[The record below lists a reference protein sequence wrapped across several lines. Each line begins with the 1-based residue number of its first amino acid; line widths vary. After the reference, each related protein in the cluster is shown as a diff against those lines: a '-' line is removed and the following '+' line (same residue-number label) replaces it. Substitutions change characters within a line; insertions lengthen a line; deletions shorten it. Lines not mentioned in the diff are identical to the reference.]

1 MRFMIPGLYDLFLKR
16 LCEIKTKKEVI
27 PYDLIFPKICR
38 SFSIT
43 KDECR
48 LTLMFFAEMK
58 FVEIHK
64 NGIKILKRKIPRTKE
79 IKLLA
84 SDVPKTCNNHCDKC
98 GKMFEAKITI
108 QDTCKDCSEKE
119 NQKIKEKVKK
129 EIENGNTNPEWVLT
143 LQALMGN

>member
-1 MRFMIPGLYDLFLKR
+1 MIPGLYDLFLKR

-43 KDECR
+43 KNECR

-64 NGIKILKRKIPRTKE
+64 NGIKILKRKIERTKE

-84 SDVPKTCNNHCDKC
+84 NDIPKKCRNHCDKC
-98 GKMFEAKITI
+98 GEMFEAKIRI
-108 QDTCKDCSEKE
+108 EDTCKDCSEKE
-119 NQKIKEKVKK
+119 NQEIKERVKK

-143 LQALMGN
+143 LQSLMDK